1 VQELRAKAEAA
12 SYLRDDS
19 DIDQKVSDAAVQ
31 PSTSSTSTAAAAT
44 VAGYGTI
51 PNGLPSGKHCY
62 MRVSKKE
69 QDSDDQM
76 SATKCGSTG

>member
-1 VQELRAKAEAA
+1 MQELRAKAEAA

-31 PSTSSTSTAAAAT
+31 PSTSSTSTAAAT

-62 MRVSKKE
+62 MCVSKKE

-76 SATKCGSTG
+76 AATKCGSTG